1 MLLPPFG
8 AVLCSWRISM
18 VTLTIRLHASSSAVP
33 IFLGN
38 SVSHWTP
45 QSANTSSSSMTSAS
59 ALLGMW
65 GTAYLYSNCPS
76 QSAVFPELIL
86 GLTHMFI
93 RPESSRSL
101 VKSNI
106 TAFPTI
112 RKHDTKLILTFFSG
126 IGTQWFAMRT
136 RKDKNVC
143 FRQH

>member
-33 IFLGN
+33 TFLGS

-45 QSANTSSSSMTSAS
+45 QSANTSSSNMTSAS

-65 GTAYLYSNCPS
+65 GTPYLYSNCPS
-76 QSAVFPELIL
+76 QRAVFPELLL
-86 GLTHMFI
+86 GLTHI
-93 RPESSRSL
+93 LSRPESSISL
-101 VKSNI
+101 VISNI

-112 RKHDTKLILTFFSG
+112 REHDTKLILMFFLELE
-126 IGTQWFAMRT
+126 QWFAIRT
-136 RKDKNVC
+136 RKDKNVR